1 MPRSLK
7 DLLLEAF
14 RTGHAW
20 NPALPNLHN
29 IDEGRVKLMTGTE
42 QDAKDMLRSRQSY
55 DINFDTLMSAI
66 YSRFP
71 PNPDKLGLYG
81 QGDDGPAL
89 QQLVDSPRCPLP
101 DFPPPPNAVFH
112 YDDPDLQK
120 AVESMQAA
128 AANPPISGPYWR
140 GCDSQRT
147 DVHSLVIGIDT
158 KEAPS
163 VFLANQ
169 EKILEARRACA
180 AEIGVSVRFVIN
192 PQSMDGLQQYQVYHY
207 IAGGVIGMNYFPSS
221 NSCGRIPNGSMDSS
235 YNPSNWQ
242 LHANLGCHESEGHG
256 FGFNHTRGGI
266 MNPSIVLVWPLSWKG
281 DTGWSQVTRY
291 YPAKPLEGEPGP
303 NPPPT
308 SPASQRVYL
317 KANEAGSLISV
328 VGVKDF
334 SAKKDEVIDTFQL
347 KPYRP

>member
-1 MPRSLK
+1 VPRSTK
-7 DLLLEAF
+7 DLLIEAF

-29 IDEGRVKLMTGTE
+29 ADEGRIKLMNGTE
-42 QDAKDMLRSRQSY
+42 KDAKDLLRSRQSY

-66 YSRFP
+66 YIRFP
-71 PNPDKLGLYG
+71 PDPDKLGLYG

-89 QQLVDSPRCPLP
+89 QQLVDLPRCPLP
-101 DFPPPPNAVFH
+101 DFAPPPNASFH

-128 AANPPISGPYWR
+128 AASPPISGPYWR
-140 GCDSQRT
+140 GCDSQRP
-147 DVHSLVIGIDT
+147 DVHSLVIGINT

-163 VFLANQ
+163 NFLANQ
-169 EKILEARRACA
+169 DKILAARRAMA
-180 AEIGVSVRFVIN
+180 AEIGVAVRFVIN
-192 PQSMDGLQQYQVYHY
+192 PQSMEGLQQYQVYRGM
-207 IAGGVIGMNYFPSS
+207 GGSIIGTNYFPQT
-221 NSCGRIPNGSMDSS
+221 NSCGRIPNGSMSSS

-242 LHANLGCHESEGHG
+242 LHANLGTHESEGHG
-256 FGFNHTRGGI
+256 LGFNHVRGGT
-266 MNPSIVLVWPLSWKG
+266 MNSSIVLSPLTWIN
-281 DTGWSQVTRY
+281 DPAWSQVIRY
-291 YPAKPLEGEPGP
+291 YPAKPLEPDQP
-303 NPPPT
+303 PPPPPPPT
-308 SPASQRVYL
+308 SQRVYL